1 MFQGFSLYVPSDA
14 QEFFARHLS
23 SKRKEKKISRRLL
36 AEKTGVPEATIKH
49 FEYTGKIS
57 LSQFLQLWFHL
68 DDIERLIQLTQ
79 KVSQSKP
86 KPRTI
91 EEVLKR

>member
-1 MFQGFSLYVPSDA
+1 MFQNLSLYVPADA
-14 QEFFARHLS
+14 QDYFARHLQTR
-23 SKRKEKKISRRLL
+23 RKEKKLSRRAL
-36 AEKTGVPEATIKH
+36 AQMSGVPESTIKY

-57 LSQFLQLWFHL
+57 LSQFLELWFCL

-79 KVSQSKP
+79 RASQPKP